1 MLFISEKSRVFCMVY
16 NCITFFVYIRS
27 TSVKHGI
34 TNSTRVAAS
43 GSFDVIIRRRCHVT
57 IERLACLFCF

>member
-1 MLFISEKSRVFCMVY
+1 MVY
-16 NCITFFVYIRS
+16 NFITFFVYIRS
-27 TSVKHGI
+27 VKHGI
-34 TNSTRVAAS
+34 KNLRCNSTVAAS